1 MKGMSP
7 SRRRFIETRRRVGLL
22 MAAWPLD
29 LGLRIEDLVPPAVHP
44 AVKEAIDLRLKRLGV
59 SPSRLRHFRELAVP
73 PTVWATKHEGN
84 LDVCA
89 LFGVEVA
96 FGRWA
101 MTSMAEVSAPI
112 AMVTHGVAMGG
123 NAPVSVPGFGHE
135 DRASLQALVA
145 PTIHAITSSPTVM
158 GRWVPTGQQPHLY
171 RCDPLCPPAEALAL
185 VGGWF
190 TQRERWTGSRADD
203 GLPGPLPEVVVLGL
217 GPYAG
222 PVILGT
228 TMPFHN
234 VVVDGYPSSDHAR
247 VSAAPVGIVVNFASA
262 NTLRLAAALVP
273 GHDRLEDLPRF
284 VKLLDAARHEVDG
297 FGPPCDELLRR
308 LHRQRR
314 TGLPVF
320 VLGGPATHGVFVD
333 LAHEMGLVPEPLY
346 GHDTARCGIFV
357 QNPERRSQRGIPHL
371 PGTVVSLWRWS

>member
-7 SRRRFIETRRRVGLL
+7 SRRRFIETRRRVDLL
-22 MAAWPLD
+22 MAARPQD
-29 LGLRIEDLVPPAVHP
+29 LGLRLEDLLHPVVHP
-44 AVKEAIDLRLKRLGV
+44 VVQEAIDLRLQRLRV
-59 SPSRLRHFRELAVP
+59 PPSRLRHFRELAVP

-96 FGRWA
+96 FARRA

-112 AMVTHGVAMGG
+112 AMVTNGVARGG
-123 NAPVSVPGFGHE
+123 NAPASVPGFGYE
-135 DRASLQALVA
+135 DRASLDALVA
-145 PTIHAITSSPTVM
+145 PTVHAITSNPTVM
-158 GRWVPTGQQPHLY
+158 GRWVPTGHQHHLY
-171 RCDPLCPPAEALAL
+171 GCDPLCPPAEALAL
-185 VGGWF
+185 VGAWF
-190 TQRERWTGSRADD
+190 TQRERWTASRADD
-203 GLPGPLPEVVVLGL
+203 GLPEPRPEVVVLGL

-228 TMPFHN
+228 MMPFHD
-234 VVVDGYPSSDHAR
+234 VVVDGYPSGDHAG

-273 GHDRLEDLPRF
+273 GHDRLEDLPGF
-284 VKLLDAARHEVDG
+284 IKLLHAVRHEVDG
-297 FGPPCDELLRR
+297 FSPPCDELLRR

-314 TGLPVF
+314 TDLPVF
-320 VLGGPATHGVFVD
+320 VLGGPATHGVFVH
-333 LAHEMGLVPEPLY
+333 LAHELGLVPEPLY

-357 QNPERRSQRGIPHL
+357 QNPEGRSHRGIPHL